1 MKIAQISNAIK
12 SLFTTT
18 ETPAKKIPGPIMAIG
33 GLQRPGLSATKSSAK
48 IAEILGKHGIP
59 TEPNE
64 DGSENK
70 TLVEVIA
77 IVEEIFRALQ
87 EDANIQIAFK
97 PGDFSIL
104 SQGSGEGVIISNGT
118 NINFP
123 TGTGVII

>member
-1 MKIAQISNAIK
+1 MNIAQISNSIK
-12 SLFTTT
+12 SLFTLT
-18 ETPAKKIPGPIMAIG
+18 ETPAKKVPGPIMAIG
-33 GLQRPGLSATKSSAK
+33 GLQRTGLSATRSSAK
-48 IAEILGKHGIP
+48 IAEVLAKHGIP

-87 EDANIQIAFK
+87 EDANIQVAFK
-97 PGDFSIL
+97 PGDFAIL
-104 SQGSGEGVIISNGT
+104 SEGSGEGVIISNGT

-123 TGTGVII
+123 TGTGVLI